1 MTSRR
6 TFLAASAAAFA
17 TVALGGFGRLAQAAA
32 ADQSGSF
39 LRAVEMDDGRGVKS
53 QLDHGMDPNATNR
66 AGEPAL
72 VVAAREGSMG
82 ALRVLLAHPKLRIEA
97 AAPNGNTAL
106 MMAAYKGNAPAVDL
120 LLAKGAAVNRDGWTP
135 LHYAAAA
142 GDDGIAA
149 TLLER
154 GARIDAVSPPQSG
167 SFTPLMMAAREGH
180 EDSALFLVDRGADV
194 RLKNGEGLTAA
205 QIAERAGH
213 TSIAQ
218 ALATRAAERPKGEQA
233 N

>member
-1 MTSRR
+1 MTTRR
-6 TFLAASAAAFA
+6 TFLAASLAAFA
-17 TVALGGFGRLAQAAA
+17 TVALGGLGGLAQAAA
-32 ADQSGSF
+32 ADQSGAF
-39 LRAVEMDDGRGVKS
+39 FRAVEMDDGRGVKS
-53 QLDHGMDPNATNR
+53 QLDRGMDPNATSR

-72 VVAAREGSMG
+72 VVAVREGSMG
-82 ALRVLLAHPKLRIEA
+82 ALRVLLAHPALRIEA

-106 MMAAYKGNAPAVDL
+106 MMAAYKGNAAAVDM

-154 GARIDAVSPPQSG
+154 GARIDAVSPAPSG

>member
-1 MTSRR
+1 MTTRR
-6 TFLAASAAAFA
+6 TFLAASLAAFA
-17 TVALGGFGRLAQAAA
+17 TFSLGGIGRLAQAAT
-32 ADQSGSF
+32 ADQVTAF

-53 QLDHGMDPNATNR
+53 QLDRGVDPNALSR

-72 VVAAREGSMG
+72 VLAVREGSMG
-82 ALRVLLAHPKLRIEA
+82 ALRVLLSHPDIRIEA
-97 AAPNGNTAL
+97 TAANGNTAL
-106 MMAAYKGNAPAVDL
+106 MMAAYKRNAAAVDM
-120 LLAKGAAVNRDGWTP
+120 LLARGAAVNREGWTP

-154 GARIDAVSPPQSG
+154 GARIDARSPAASG
-167 SFTPLMMAAREGH
+167 SFTPLMMAVREGH

-213 TSIAQ
+213 GSIAQ
-218 ALATRAAERPKGEQA
+218 ALATRAAEPPKGEQA

>member
-1 MTSRR
+1 MS
-6 TFLAASAAAFA
+6 
-17 TVALGGFGRLAQAAA
+17 
-32 ADQSGSF
+32 
-39 LRAVEMDDGRGVKS
+39 
-53 QLDHGMDPNATNR
+53 
-66 AGEPAL
+66 PA
-72 VVAAREGSMG
+72 
-82 ALRVLLAHPKLRIEA
+82 P
-97 AAPNGNTAL
+97 
-106 MMAAYKGNAPAVDL
+106 
-120 LLAKGAAVNRDGWTP
+120 
-135 LHYAAAA
+135 
-142 GDDGIAA
+142 
-149 TLLER
+149 
-154 GARIDAVSPPQSG
+154 SG